1 MTDEKRSGEHGHRDW
16 QNQSGNRGMRWIG
29 IILIALGLMGLLSQ
43 FFDIRFGRFV
53 WPFFVIV
60 PGVVIILM
68 ALRRDYTGG
77 EPFVML
83 GCLIT
88 MTGLLLFYQSLTGHW
103 ASWAYAWTLIAPTAV
118 GLGQWLYGTVS
129 ALPGTVK
136 AGKNLVTIGLIMFG
150 AGFAFFELLLNISGL
165 NLGFAGWGIL
175 LILLGAFT
183 LVRPFLVK
191 AKEQ

>member
-1 MTDEKRSGEHGHRDW
+1 MTDEKRSVEQGQRDW
-16 QNQSGNRGMRWIG
+16 KNQSGNQGMRWIG

-43 FFDIRFGRFV
+43 FFNIRFGRFL

-68 ALRRDYTGG
+68 ALRRDYRGG

-88 MTGLLLFYQSLTGHW
+88 MTGLLLFYQNLTGHW
-103 ASWAYAWTLIAPTAV
+103 ASWAYAWMLIAPTAV

-150 AGFAFFELLLNISGL
+150 AGFVFFELLLNISGFT
-165 NLGFAGWGIL
+165 LGFAGWGIF
-175 LILLGAFT
+175 LILFGAFI
-183 LVRPFLVK
+183 LARPFFAK
-191 AKEQ
+191 AKES

>member
-1 MTDEKRSGEHGHRDW
+1 MTYERRRDW
-16 QNQSGNRGMRWIG
+16 RSQPNHQGMRWFG
-29 IILIALGLMGLLSQ
+29 IILIALGLLGLLDQ

-53 WPFFVIV
+53 WPFFILV
-60 PGVVIILM
+60 PGVVMILL
-68 ALRRDYTGG
+68 ALWKDDTSG

-83 GCLIT
+83 SSLIT
-88 MTGLLLFYQSLTGHW
+88 MTGLLLFYQNLTGHW

-118 GLGQWLYGTVS
+118 GLGQWLYGTLNVR
-129 ALPGTVK
+129 LGMIK
-136 AGKNLVTIGLIMFG
+136 AGKDLVSIGLIMFG
-150 AGFAFFELLLNISGL
+150 VGFAFFELLLNISGF

-183 LVRPFLVK
+183 LVRPFLAK